1 MSFKELFKTELMALN
16 MQAADQIDF
25 FSQVSDRLLE
35 QNVVKETFKAAISE
49 RENNYPTG
57 LQLENFAVAIPHT
70 DVVHVK
76 EAFVAVNRL
85 SNPIDFYQMGTDDVV
100 VPVKDILVL
109 GIKDPKKQVGLLA
122 ELMGAFADPSFVEK
136 YEKATTIEEITAL
149 INQYL

>member
-1 MSFKELFKTELMALN
+1 MSFKELFKPELMDLN
-16 MQAADQIDF
+16 MQVIDQADF
-25 FSQVSDRLLE
+25 FSQVSDRLFE
-35 QNVVKETFKAAISE
+35 QNVVEETFKAAITE
-49 RENNYPTG
+49 REQNYPTG

-85 SNPIDFYQMGTDDVV
+85 NQNIDFYQMGTDDVV

-109 GIKDPKKQVGLLA
+109 GIKDPKNQVGLLA
-122 ELMGAFADPSFVEK
+122 ELMGAFANPEFVEK
-136 YEKATTIEEITAL
+136 YQNASTIEAITAL

>member
-1 MSFKELFKTELMALN
+1 MSFKELFKPELMALN

-57 LQLENFAVAIPHT
+57 LQLENFTVAIPHT

-136 YEKATTIEEITAL
+136 YEKAPTIEEITAL